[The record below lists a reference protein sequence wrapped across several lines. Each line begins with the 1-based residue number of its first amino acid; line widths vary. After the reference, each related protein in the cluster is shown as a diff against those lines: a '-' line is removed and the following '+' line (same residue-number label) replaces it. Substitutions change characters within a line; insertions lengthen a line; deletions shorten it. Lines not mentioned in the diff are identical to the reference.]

1 MNPPELTDPAALAVQ
16 RLSASRLALRAQL
29 VPSPRTGAPEG
40 AGAGR
45 GRLTRRLLAAWR
57 LARTRLHGSPVGLWV
72 LDRVQ
77 SGWQRSP
84 WRLAGVALA
93 AQVQAHAV
101 PWVRRHPVAS
111 LSLATCAG
119 AALVAGRSAWMEPW
133 VLPQARALPGRLGRW
148 TLRQLSTP
156 SPLSSLLLG
165 LLVVGTT
172 PAASEPDR
180 EVASPPTPT
189 STPKGV
195 PDDV

>member
-1 MNPPELTDPAALAVQ
+1 MSAELPDAADQALQ
-16 RLSASRLALRAQL
+16 RLQASRSALRAQL
-29 VPSPRTGAPEG
+29 LPTPDPADPRMR
-40 AGAGR
+40 R
-45 GRLTRRLLAAWR
+45 GRAGIGRRLGAAWR
-57 LARTRLHGSPVGLWV
+57 LWRGRFQDSPLGLV
-72 LDRVQ
+72 LMDQVQ
-77 SGWQRSP
+77 GWWQRSP
-84 WRLAGVALA
+84 WRVAGEALA
-93 AQVQAHAV
+93 DEAQVHLL